1 MRRCHVPRVSL
12 LGLAL
17 VFLLSALIPLSAHF
31 PAQDPLKPQGSGQP
45 PTQPLP
51 QAHYE
56 ALTPSQAPFR
66 PQSQAAVAPIIP
78 LQAAQPAR
86 PAAQPPAARSAAAK
100 PAPAQPLVFRNQ
112 IVFDQQFMNMEAF
125 RLLVPKDWTFSGGI
139 TWNFNRN
146 PPEPYTLYTVS
157 SPDGNAVIQ
166 QYPRVNFFSSTNQMS
181 LAAQAQAGI
190 SIMQPLGAIDFLQR
204 VFIAQARQGV
214 SDLKVLEAQPLPA
227 LAQYNLRVSN
237 MLTTLF
243 GQISPFTFAYENR
256 VDAGHVK
263 VEYTQ
268 NGRRI
273 IEDFTANI
281 GYFITNM
288 PVMGMY
294 VQEVNWWASVSSFRA
309 PAEDMPS
316 KVRMFQIAVYS
327 RFDNPVFNV
336 SYTRLAALV
345 TREQLRQQQAIFA
358 RFQQI
363 RKTLEETNDIIWQT
377 YQNRSASYD
386 RMFDN
391 YSQAYRGVDTY
402 VDPVN
407 NWNIELPTG
416 YDNAW
421 TNGNEYIFSDSP
433 SYNPNISSTGNWTQM
448 TRKR

>member
-1 MRRCHVPRVSL
+1 M
-12 LGLAL
+12 
-17 VFLLSALIPLSAHF
+17 
-31 PAQDPLKPQGSGQP
+31 
-45 PTQPLP
+45 
-51 QAHYE
+51 
-56 ALTPSQAPFR
+56 
-66 PQSQAAVAPIIP
+66 
-78 LQAAQPAR
+78 
-86 PAAQPPAARSAAAK
+86 
-100 PAPAQPLVFRNQ
+100 
-112 IVFDQQFMNMEAF
+112 DQQFMGLEAF
-125 RLLVPKDWTFSGGI
+125 RLLVPKDWIFNGGI
-139 TWNFNRN
+139 TWNFARN
-146 PPEPYTLYTVS
+146 PPEPYTIYAVS
-157 SPDGNAVIQ
+157 SPAGGSVIQ
-166 QYPRVNFFSSTNQMS
+166 QFPRVNFFSSTNQMS

-190 SIMQPLGAIDFLQR
+190 TIMQPLGATDFLQR
-204 VFIAQARQGV
+204 VFITQARQGV

-237 MLTTLF
+237 MLTTIF

-256 VDAGHVK
+256 VDSGRVK

-268 NGRRI
+268 NRRRI

-288 PVMGMY
+288 PAMGMCI
-294 VQEVNWWASVSSFRA
+294 QEVNWWASVTSFRA

-327 RFDNPVFNV
+327 RQDNPVFNV
-336 SYTRLAALV
+336 SYTRLAAIV

-363 RKTLEETNDIIWQT
+363 HKTLEETNDIIWQT
-377 YQNRSASYD
+377 YQNRSESYD

-421 TNGNEYIFSDSP
+421 TNGSDYVFSDSP